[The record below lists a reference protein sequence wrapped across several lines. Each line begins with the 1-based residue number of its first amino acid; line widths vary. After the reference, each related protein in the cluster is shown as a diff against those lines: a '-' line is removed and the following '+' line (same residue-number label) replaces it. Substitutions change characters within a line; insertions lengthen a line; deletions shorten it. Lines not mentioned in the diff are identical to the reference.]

1 MQTYW
6 LHKNTDS
13 KILILFFAG
22 FASHYT
28 HYTHLDSKAN
38 VLLLH
43 DYTDFT
49 FDINLELEKYDSI
62 YLVAYSMGVSI
73 AARLPLSHIPLSR
86 KIALSGTES
95 GIDKLKGINP
105 AIFRHT
111 IKNLN
116 IDDFKRAIF
125 GENLDMAKDFHF
137 ASTQHLKDEL
147 QCIYDFCMTTP
158 HTPLTW
164 DRIYIAKNDTLFLPQ
179 TCHKAFENSK
189 SAICELVSWHY
200 PFFAFDTWEG
210 LCAIN

>member
-73 AARLPLSHIPLSR
+73 AARLSLSHISLSR

-125 GENLDMAKDFHF
+125 GENLDRAKDFHF
-137 ASTQHLKDEL
+137 ASISHLKAEL
-147 QCIYDFCMTTP
+147 QSIYDFCMTTP

-164 DRIYIAKNDTLFLPQ
+164 IEFILQKTTRFFYHKPATKPLKIAK
-179 TCHKAFENSK
+179 
-189 SAICELVSWHY
+189 V
-200 PFFAFDTWEG
+200 
-210 LCAIN
+210 